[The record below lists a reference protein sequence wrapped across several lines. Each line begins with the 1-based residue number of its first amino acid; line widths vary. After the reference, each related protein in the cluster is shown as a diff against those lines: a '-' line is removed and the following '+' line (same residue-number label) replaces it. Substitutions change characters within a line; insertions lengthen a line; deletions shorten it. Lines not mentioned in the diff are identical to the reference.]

1 MEYLKLLNAEL
12 TDQVQKL
19 RLEAAAY
26 RSYQVQLQ
34 QDYFKVRE
42 EMALERK
49 VNRSKILNLIKHLM
63 RDHSVDIDDITESM
77 ELDSP
82 PTETRRTSREM
93 SRINR
98 RSCELLASKFVSP
111 SSRRTSGS
119 ARLRESSQ
127 EEMAEEMDCEN
138 SVSSEPPDE
147 QPDEETPPDAIERTP
162 EKQYSFQGHMPCI
175 NEVLTPVN
183 NTSSVCND
191 DTALEKTPVTVRN
204 VPSIRSR
211 VLQEVNTN
219 TTAPIAHNKTKKIPS
234 IIITADESLDM
245 SIQPAR
251 HAVGRH
257 SYSPAM
263 VSSDSL
269 QHPDPPGA
277 RKNTSRAKNQGK
289 NGKIPLVI
297 PDSESTDVS
306 VISLDDSSLMQSPR
320 RSQFEANAAKTTSTP
335 NTSVAAKPR
344 KESSKCKSKLES
356 SCTSPVQRPS
366 RRCRPAELKEPSLR
380 DKMRNDSSTS
390 KNKEK
395 AKK

>member
-77 ELDSP
+77 ELDSL

-93 SRINR
+93 SRDNR

-119 ARLRESSQ
+119 ARIRELSQ
-127 EEMAEEMDCEN
+127 EEMDCED

-147 QPDEETPPDAIERTP
+147 EAAEETPPDAIERTP

-175 NEVLTPVN
+175 NEILTPVN
-183 NTSSVCND
+183 NSSSVCND
-191 DTALEKTPVTVRN
+191 DTEVVKTPVTVRN
-204 VPSIRSR
+204 ASSIRSR

-219 TTAPIAHNKTKKIPS
+219 TTATIDHNKTKKIPS

-269 QHPDPPGA
+269 QHADPPGV
-277 RKNTSRAKNQGK
+277 RKNMSRAKNQ

-297 PDSESTDVS
+297 PDSESMDVS

-320 RSQFEANAAKTTSTP
+320 RSQFEASAAKTTSTP

-356 SCTSPVQRPS
+356 SSTTPVQRPS

-390 KNKEK
+390 KKKEK